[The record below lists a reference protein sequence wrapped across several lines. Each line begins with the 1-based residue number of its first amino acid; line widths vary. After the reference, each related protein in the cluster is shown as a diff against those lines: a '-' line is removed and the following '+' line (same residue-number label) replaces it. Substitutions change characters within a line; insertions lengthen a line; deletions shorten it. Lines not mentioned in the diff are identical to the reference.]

1 MSRIQFSSTDAADSS
16 TVIEFGSRSTDAW
29 LWGVAVVALVL
40 DVVLTY
46 YGLSLGLKEGN
57 PIARS
62 FFSMLGVLE
71 AMVLLKGTVMAMALV
86 AWVALPRQYRIVV
99 PIGVALPWLVA
110 SAINATLILQV

>member
-1 MSRIQFSSTDAADSS
+1 MSRIQFSSADATDSPTS
-16 TVIEFGSRSTDAW
+16 IGFGSRSTDAW
-29 LWGVAVVALVL
+29 LWGVVVVALVL

-46 YGLSLGLKEGN
+46 YGLGLGLQEGN

-62 FFSMLGVLE
+62 FFSMLGVIE
-71 AMVLLKGTVMAMALV
+71 AMLLLKGSVMAMALV
-86 AWVALPRQYRIVV
+86 AWIALPRQYRAVV